1 MRTDDRDAAIGRVL
15 EGIVAARRLL
25 GDARRRPFA
34 ALMLTSSQLEALFLL
49 SRAAEPVTPGL
60 IAQRLGITA
69 GAVTQ
74 LVDRL
79 RESAEAE
86 LEDAEQ
92 APHPHDARSR
102 VIRLSSIARAEV
114 DVFEGGVIAEMRRH
128 FGGLS
133 DADIVQLG
141 ALLSRVGVG
150 DDAGVTRPR
159 EE

>member
-1 MRTDDRDAAIGRVL
+1 MDDRDAAIGRAL

-49 SRAAEPVTPGL
+49 SHAAEPVTPGL

-79 RESAEAE
+79 REAG
-86 LEDAEQ
+86 LVEQ
-92 APHPHDARSR
+92 TPHPHDARSR
-102 VIRLSSIARAEV
+102 VIRLSSTARAEV
-114 DVFEGGVIAEMRRH
+114 DVFEAGVIAEMRRH
-128 FGGLS
+128 FAGLS

-150 DDAGVTRPR
+150 VGVGVTRPR
-159 EE
+159 ER

>member
-1 MRTDDRDAAIGRVL
+1 MSTDDRDAAISRVL

-49 SRAAEPVTPGL
+49 SHAAEPVTPGL

-79 RESAEAE
+79 REAG
-86 LEDAEQ
+86 LVEQ
-92 APHPHDARSR
+92 APHPQDARSR

>member
-1 MRTDDRDAAIGRVL
+1 MDDRDAAIGRAL

-49 SRAAEPVTPGL
+49 SHAAEPVTPGL
-60 IAQRLGITA
+60 IAQRFGITA

-74 LVDRL
+74 LVDGL
-79 RESAEAE
+79 RKAG
-86 LEDAEQ
+86 LVEQ

-102 VIRLSSIARAEV
+102 VIRLSPTARAEV
-114 DVFEGGVIAEMRRH
+114 DVFEAGVITEMRRH
-128 FGGLS
+128 FAGLS

-141 ALLSRVGVG
+141 ALLSRVGDG
-150 DDAGVTRPR
+150 DDVGVTRPR